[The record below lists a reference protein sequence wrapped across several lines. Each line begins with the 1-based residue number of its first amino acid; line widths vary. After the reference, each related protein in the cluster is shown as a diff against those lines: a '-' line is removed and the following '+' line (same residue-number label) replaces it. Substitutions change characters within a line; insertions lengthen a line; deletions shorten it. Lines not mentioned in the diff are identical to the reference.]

1 MTALGS
7 TLAAAPF
14 VSLPIRGQS
23 LPTLQISLPP
33 MIESFPIAFGDDQA
47 VFPDHGLQ
55 VEPVGFSKVSDR
67 NVSLLTNTIQG
78 ALSDI
83 SSVVQL
89 LANDAEV
96 QITSTAY
103 EAVADHRRYAL
114 IAQPWANVT
123 ELSGLLGRLSPDQ
136 RDSIGLNRR
145 TDIEFETDRL
155 IQSIDKEV
163 DESTFYADWSDT
175 LQLATLIGSGSW
187 LAGVLPEPAG
197 SYLEYITGSQSSPVL
212 TIADFKGQDL
222 VPSIFVFQSELI
234 DSNPDLIESFYA
246 GYEASIAEL
255 TAMNH
260 DQVINIALDAALG
273 FFFPSIDKDELPE
286 GADEFLAEYLLPTFP
301 APRSLAAEEYDRVAD
316 WTLGKS
322 YIDSSVPFDLAVTE
336 RFSGI
341 LSRQS

>member
-1 MTALGS
+1 M
-7 TLAAAPF
+7 AAS
-14 VSLPIRGQS
+14 SLVGVPVRGQS

-55 VEPVGFSKVSDR
+55 VEPVGFAKVSDR
-67 NVSLLTNTIQG
+67 NVSLLTNTIDG

-96 QITSTAY
+96 RITSTAY
-103 EAVADHRRYAL
+103 EVVEDQRRYAL
-114 IAQPWANVT
+114 IAQPWANVDD
-123 ELSGLLGRLSPDQ
+123 LSGLLGQLSPNQ

-145 TDIEFETDRL
+145 TDTEFETDRL
-155 IQSIDKEV
+155 IQSIDRSV
-163 DESTFYADWSDT
+163 DEGTYYADWSDT

-187 LAGVLPEPAG
+187 LAGVLPEPAS
-197 SYLEYITGSQSSPVL
+197 SYLEFITGNTGSQVK

-222 VPSIFVFQSELI
+222 VPSIFVFQTDLI
-234 DSNPDLIESFYA
+234 DSNPALIESFYA

-255 TAMNH
+255 TAMSH
-260 DQVINIALDAALG
+260 DQVIDIALDAALQ

-286 GADEFLAEYLLPTFP
+286 GADAFLTEYLLPTFP
-301 APRSLAAEEYDRVAD
+301 APRPLDANEYDRVAE
-316 WTLGKS
+316 WTLGKAYVETS
-322 YIDSSVPFDLAVTE
+322 IPFDLAVTE
-336 RFSGI
+336 RFSGV
-341 LSRQS
+341 LSRQP